1 MLARDIPS
9 AAELEQWLWDRSELD
24 SAVSQAGDI
33 LYIRMTCQTDDQAR
47 AEAFKNFI
55 ETVVPAA
62 KPLEDQLNKKYL
74 VLREKFPLDPKR
86 YEVYDRAIREDIK
99 LFRNENVPLSTQ
111 IQMLSQEYQTISGAM
126 TVQFEGKELTLPQ
139 MSKFFQE
146 TNRGLRE
153 RAYYAT
159 AERRIRTAK
168 NLMSFLIRCVSFAD
182 RSPRTPTVKILS
194 N

>member
-1 MLARDIPS
+1 MTTTQLDFEKLPKYEKRKFVSDEANLRDQVTVVAFYEKLLARDIKS
-9 AAELEQWLWDRSELD
+9 TVELEQWLLDRSEME

-86 YEVYDRAIREDIK
+86 YEVYDGAIRED
-99 LFRNENVPLSTQ
+99 
-111 IQMLSQEYQTISGAM
+111 
-126 TVQFEGKELTLPQ
+126 
-139 MSKFFQE
+139 
-146 TNRGLRE
+146 
-153 RAYYAT
+153 
-159 AERRIRTAK
+159 
-168 NLMSFLIRCVSFAD
+168 
-182 RSPRTPTVKILS
+182 
-194 N
+194 